1 MELIQKQLVKIIQKL
16 YGLTVEPELSRP
28 KSEFG
33 DYATNVAMI
42 LAGKLGEK
50 PREIAEAIAAELRD
64 EADLAEVTVAG
75 PGFINLRLSDE
86 ALVKSWQIE
95 LAQIYADKIIVVEYS
110 DPNPFKVLHAGHFY
124 TSVVG
129 DAIANLVEVAGGK
142 VYRTNFGGDV
152 GLHVGKTLYGM
163 VQDLGGELPEKMA
176 EIAESERAE
185 WLGKCYVA
193 GTQAYE
199 DDETAHEKITA
210 YNKAVYAMHAKN
222 DHESPLA
229 KMYWLGRE
237 WSYDYFKAFYNRIG
251 SYFDKFYP
259 ESATAERGLKE
270 VKAQIGK
277 VFEESDGAVV
287 FKGEKF
293 GLHTRV
299 FINQADLPTY
309 ETKDVGLSFIK
320 YDDYKFDQSII
331 ITADEQKQYMQV
343 VLKAIE
349 QFAPHLALNTK
360 HITHGMVKLAGGVK
374 MSSRKGNFLKAVDI
388 LDLAIKA
395 NKEQNDSG
403 DERVALG
410 AIKYSFLRPRIGG
423 DIIYDPKEAVS
434 LVGNSGVYLQYAG
447 ARACSV
453 LRKANYTDSDIK
465 LSFDSLERQLAVKLG
480 EYYEVVNQA
489 TSELLP
495 HLICTYL
502 YELTQVFSHFYE
514 HAPIIGHERELTR
527 LRLVAEFRDKLFA
540 GLKLIDIIPLEKM

>member
-1 MELIQKQLVKIIQKL
+1 MELVQKRLSEIIQNL
-16 YGLTVEPELSRP
+16 YGVTIQPELSRP
-28 KSEFG
+28 KLEFG
-33 DYATNVAMI
+33 DYATNIALV
-42 LAGKLGEK
+42 LAGQLGK
-50 PREIAEAIAAELRD
+50 NPREIAEAIATELRNQA
-64 EADLAEVTVAG
+64 ELAEVTVAG
-75 PGFINLRLSDE
+75 PGFINLRLSDQ
-86 ALVKSWQIE
+86 ALVAAWKITP
-95 LAQIYADKIIVVEYS
+95 APIYAGKTVVAEYS

-142 VYRTNFGGDV
+142 VYRANFGGDV

-176 EIAESERAE
+176 KLAADQRAE

-199 DDETAHEKITA
+199 DDEAAHAKITD
-210 YNKAVYAMHAKN
+210 YNKQVYAFHNEN
-222 DHESPLA
+222 DHDSPLA
-229 KMYWLGRE
+229 QMYWLGRE
-237 WSYDYFKAFYNRIG
+237 WSYDYFKEFYRRIG
-251 SYFDKFYP
+251 VHFDKFYP
-259 ESATAERGLKE
+259 ESQTAMRGLKE
-270 VKAQIGK
+270 VEAQIGK
-277 VFEESDGAVV
+277 VFEESDGAIV

-299 FINQADLPTY
+299 FINQAGLPTY

-349 QFAPHLALNTK
+349 QFAPQLALNTL

-388 LDLAIKA
+388 LDLAIQA
-395 NKEQNDSG
+395 NQEQNQSN

-423 DIIYDPKEAVS
+423 DIIYDPNEAVS

-447 ARACSV
+447 ARACSM
-453 LRKANYTDSDIK
+453 LRKANYASGDIN
-465 LSFDSLERQLAVKLG
+465 LEFDSIERPLAVKLG
-480 EYYEVVNQA
+480 EYHEVVDQA
-489 TSELLP
+489 TRELLP

-502 YELTQVFSHFYE
+502 YELTQTFSHFYE
-514 HAPIIGHERELTR
+514 HAPAIGHEREAIR

-540 GLKLIDIIPLEKM
+540 GLKLVDIVPLETM

>member
-1 MELIQKQLVKIIQKL
+1 MELVKRRLVEVIQKL
-16 YGLTVEPELSRP
+16 YNLAIEPELSRP
-28 KSEFG
+28 KVEFG
-33 DYATNVAMI
+33 DFATNVALV
-42 LAGKLGEK
+42 LAGKVSAK
-50 PREIAEAIAAELRD
+50 PREIAEAIAVELRD
-64 EADLAEVTVAG
+64 LVELSGVSVAG

-86 ALVKSWQIE
+86 ALVKAWQT
-95 LAQIYADKIIVVEYS
+95 LPKPIYAGKTIIAEYS
-110 DPNPFKVLHAGHFY
+110 DPNPFKILHAGHFY

-129 DAIANLVEVAGGK
+129 DVIANLAEVAGGK

-163 VQDLGGELPEKMA
+163 VQDLGGELPDKMTHIKA
-176 EIAESERAE
+176 SNRAE

-199 DDETAHEKITA
+199 TDETAKVQIID
-210 YNKAVYAMHAKN
+210 YNKAVYDMHSSD
-222 DHESPLA
+222 DHSSPLA
-229 KMYWLGRE
+229 QMYWLGRE
-237 WSYDYFKAFYNRIG
+237 WSYAYFQAFYDRIG
-251 SYFDKFYP
+251 SHFDKFYP

-299 FINQADLPTY
+299 FINQAGLPTY

-320 YDDYKFDQSII
+320 HDDYKFDKSII
-331 ITADEQKQYMQV
+331 VTANEQKQYMEV

-349 QFAPHLALNTK
+349 QFAPQLALNTL

-374 MSSRKGNFLKAVDI
+374 MSSRKGNFLRAVDI

-395 NKEQNDSG
+395 NQEQNDSS

-410 AIKYSFLRPRIGG
+410 AIKYSFLRLRIGG
-423 DIIYDPKEAVS
+423 DIIYDPTEAVS

-447 ARACSV
+447 ARACSM
-453 LRKANYTDSDIK
+453 LRKANYAPSDIK
-465 LSFDSLERQLAVKLG
+465 LSFDAVERPLAVKLG
-480 EYYEVVNQA
+480 EYTQVVDQA
-489 TSELLP
+489 AREFLP

-502 YELTQVFSHFYE
+502 YELTQTFSYFYE
-514 HAPIIGHERELTR
+514 HAPAIGHERELVR

-540 GLKLIDIIPLEKM
+540 GLTLIDIIPLEKM

>member
-1 MELIQKQLVKIIQKL
+1 MQKQLGKIIQKL
-16 YGLTVEPELSRP
+16 YSQSVEPELSRP

-33 DYATNVAMI
+33 DYATNVALI
-42 LAGKLGEK
+42 LAGKLGKK
-50 PREIAEAIAAELRD
+50 PHDIAEEIVAELKSQVG
-64 EADLAEVTVAG
+64 LAEVTVAG

-86 ALVKSWQIE
+86 TLVKAWQIE
-95 LAQIYADKIIVVEYS
+95 PMQIYTDKTIIAEYS

-129 DAIANLVEVAGGK
+129 DVIANLIEAAGGR

-152 GLHVGKTLYGM
+152 GLHVGKTLYGI

-176 EIAESERAE
+176 EVAEGERAE
-185 WLGKCYVA
+185 WLGKCYVV
-193 GTQAYE
+193 GTRAYE
-199 DDETAHEKITA
+199 DDEKAKAQITE
-210 YNKAVYAMHAKN
+210 YNKAVYQMHADN
-222 DHESPLA
+222 DHVSPLA
-229 KMYWLGRE
+229 QIYWLGRE
-237 WSYDYFKAFYNRIG
+237 WSYDYFQAFYDRIG
-251 SYFDKFYP
+251 SHFDKFYP

-277 VFEESDGAVV
+277 VFEESDGAIV
-287 FKGEKF
+287 FRGEKF

-299 FINQADLPTY
+299 FINREGLPTY
-309 ETKDVGLSFIK
+309 ETKDVGLSFMK
-320 YDDYKFDQSII
+320 YDDYKFDKSII
-331 ITADEQKQYMQV
+331 ITGNEQKQYMEV

-349 QFAPHLALNTK
+349 QFAPELALNTT
-360 HITHGMVKLAGGVK
+360 HLTHGLVKLAGGVK
-374 MSSRKGNFLKAVDI
+374 MSSRKGNFLRAVDI

-395 NKEQNDSG
+395 NEEQNDSS

-453 LRKANYTDSDIK
+453 LRKTNYTSGDIK
-465 LSFDSLERQLAVKLG
+465 LDFDTLERPLAVKLG
-480 EYYEVVNQA
+480 KYHEVVNQA
-489 TSELLP
+489 VQELLP
-495 HLICTYL
+495 HLVCNYL
-502 YELTQVFSHFYE
+502 YELTQTFSHFYE
-514 HAPIIGHERELTR
+514 HAPVIGHEREAIR

-540 GLKLIDIIPLEKM
+540 GLKLIDIIPLEEM